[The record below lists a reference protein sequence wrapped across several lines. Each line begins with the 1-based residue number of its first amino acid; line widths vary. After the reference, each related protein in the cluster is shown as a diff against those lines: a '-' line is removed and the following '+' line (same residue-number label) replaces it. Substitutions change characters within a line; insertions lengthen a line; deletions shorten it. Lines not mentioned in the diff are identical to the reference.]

1 MLNKKNILFRADSS
15 SQIGTGHI
23 MRDLVLAK
31 QFQRDNI
38 MFACQ
43 NLDGN
48 LIEKIPYQVEIIKSN
63 NFQEL
68 NKLIKKLHI
77 NMIVIDHYD
86 IDYKFEKKLKK
97 DNPKLK
103 IFVLDDTYKK
113 HYSDI
118 LLNHNIYADEN
129 RYKDLVPKNCELR
142 CGSKYTL
149 LRDEFYTEKEL
160 QLEKIYDVFVALG
173 GADTTNLNIKLL
185 ELFSKDLKVVVATT
199 TANKNL
205 TDLQKY
211 TEDKSNISL
220 QINSKQIAKLMN
232 KSKCAIVTPSVTV
245 NEVYFM
251 DLDFVAI
258 KTAENQKEMLQFLKR
273 HNYLV
278 LEKFDAHQ
286 LKQILDQ
293 SDR

>member
-15 SQIGTGHI
+15 SSIGTGHI

-77 NMIVIDHYD
+77 NMIVIDHYS

-160 QLEKIYDVFVALG
+160 QREKIYDVFVALG

-220 QINSKQIAKLMN
+220 QINSKHIAKLMN
-232 KSKCAIVTPSVTV
+232 ESKCTIVTPSVTV

-251 DLDFVAI
+251 GLDFVAI